1 MTAGKARNKKAPAPV
16 APSKKRTSASTG
28 ARREL
33 ARKEAELREQL
44 RASQP
49 LVQRLDEQLRALLP
63 TPEQQRLLAR
73 AGKFTKQLQRDFEVA
88 KQQGQELLKLGGLPW
103 QEAVAFCAANPP
115 DATAIVWLI
124 QEVRRTAI
132 AEANSKNAQ
141 GRNAAARTIVC
152 KAWDDRT
159 DIGQSATSFGREWAA
174 RLRVDY
180 GITVTPPTISARWLK
195 GR

>member
-16 APSKKRTSASTG
+16 APSKKRTSASNG

-63 TPEQQRLLAR
+63 TPEQQRLLVQ
-73 AGKFTKQLQRDFEVA
+73 AGKFTKQLRREA
-88 KQQGQELLKLGGLPW
+88 EAAEQQGQDLLKLGDLPW
-103 QEAVAFCAANPP
+103 QEA
-115 DATAIVWLI
+115 DAHLAEKPLSVSAIL
-124 QEVRRTAI
+124 RAI
-132 AEANSKNAQ
+132 EQAKRDAVSEANSKNAQ
-141 GRNAAARTIVC
+141 GRNAAPRALVC

-159 DIGQSATSFGREWAA
+159 DLGQSKDSFGRQWAA